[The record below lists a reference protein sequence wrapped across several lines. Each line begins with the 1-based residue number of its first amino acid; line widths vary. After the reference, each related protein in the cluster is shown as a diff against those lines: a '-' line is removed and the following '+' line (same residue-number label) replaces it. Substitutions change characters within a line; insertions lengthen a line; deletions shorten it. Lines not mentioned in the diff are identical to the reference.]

1 MCSYHLGTL
10 DGMAPSVHPE
20 AWIAPGVVL
29 VGRVTVGRAA
39 SVWYGSV
46 LRADDDE
53 IVVGEECNIQDQCCL
68 HVDSGEPV
76 ILAERVSL
84 GHRAT
89 VHGAHVEAGALIGIG
104 AIVLGRARVGAGSL
118 VAAGAVVRP
127 GQRIPAGRPRG
138 RCPGP
143 GGARAHRRRPC
154 DVRGHRRQL
163 HAARG
168 PPPGGGLGE
177 ARRAAGPVR
186 SRLYRVRGRGTGG
199 LLELLSKELVKP
211 PGDGP
216 GMALLGHAGEPGR
229 VVALYQGSL

>member
-1 MCSYHLGTL
+1 
-10 DGMAPSVHPE
+10 MAPSVHPE

-53 IVVGEECNIQDQCCL
+53 IVVGPECNIQDQCCL

-76 ILAERVSL
+76 VLAERVSL

-127 GQRIPAGRPRG
+127 GQQI
-138 RCPGP
+138 
-143 GGARAHRRRPC
+143 
-154 DVRGHRRQL
+154 
-163 HAARG
+163 
-168 PPPGGGLGE
+168 PPGVLV
-177 ARRAAGPVR
+177 AGV
-186 SRLYRVRGRGTGG
+186 
-199 LLELLSKELVKP
+199 
-211 PGDGP
+211 
-216 GMALLGHAGEPGR
+216 PGR
-229 VVALYQGSL
+229 VVRELTDADRATFADTAASYMRRAARHRLADWTGPGDPPGR